1 LRLNRPIGGPMNTAI
16 TRHPLPY
23 RVRRVAAVVA
33 ALGLTLGATEAGR
46 ASAGTE
52 DWKQSPLPVSDA
64 TIITMAQPDQHTTW
78 AAGATV
84 TVQGR
89 LVTLN
94 PLLMAKDERTGQ
106 GWKVVSIPDDTTYN
120 RINAISVHGP
130 DEAWLVGD
138 NDTRAGSANAVLTEH
153 WDGTA

>member
-1 LRLNRPIGGPMNTAI
+1 
-16 TRHPLPY
+16 
-23 RVRRVAAVVA
+23 
-33 ALGLTLGATEAGR
+33 
-46 ASAGTE
+46 
-52 DWKQSPLPVSDA
+52 
-64 TIITMAQPDQHTTW
+64 
-78 AAGATV
+78 GATV

-153 WDGTA
+153 WDGTAWHKGTAPVPADTVSAGFLAVAAVGPNDAWAAGWRQTEDSVASLLEHWDGTAWNEAALPAGADDLSLNAIGATGAHDI